1 MTTRIKSWSEAREAA
16 VARACPE
23 CWTLQHDRF
32 MLWHMFSEHGVALPA
47 DTTIDQVKPHSIPV
61 YQDELVVIGE
71 VSDAYG
77 D

>member
-16 VARACPE
+16 VSSACPE

-32 MLWHMFSEHGVALPA
+32 IAWHMLTEHGVALPA
-47 DTTIDQVKPHSIPV
+47 DMTIDQAKPKSTIL

-71 VSDAYG
+71 VGDTYG